1 MTDWSDYDDIEAYV
15 RDNRERLE
23 RVVRHSNDPYARAC
37 AWTILDAGSDQPEL
51 ERLQEELEQ
60 LQEGS

>member
-1 MTDWSDYDDIEAYV
+1 MTDWAEYDSVEAYV
-15 RDNRERLE
+15 ADNRERLE

-37 AWTILDAGSDQPEL
+37 AWTILDAGTDQPEL
-51 ERLQEELEQ
+51 ERLQEELER